1 MTAREPAFTPLN
13 PAGYGGAAL
22 RVFRERNH
30 MGLRQTATRVGIS
43 PGYLSALETGR
54 KPLNPTMV
62 SRIADA
68 IVEGLA
74 R

>member
-1 MTAREPAFTPLN
+1 MATQEPAITPLQ
-13 PAGYGGAAL
+13 PAGRGGAAL

-30 MGLRQTATRVGIS
+30 MGLRETARRAGIS
-43 PGYLSALETGR
+43 PGYLSALETGK
-54 KPLNPTMV
+54 KPLHAPIV